1 MPTKFKVLALFL
13 ILCLVVIVGLFLK
26 NVYHQ
31 DDSSDLSVQVH
42 KYQEL
47 LKSISESIRSA
58 YGLPTIYNFTSK
70 QRFEEITGILI
81 QQRNDA
87 SREVNKL
94 KRLMGQIQCQ
104 TIAEEG
110 TKTSHTGGWC
120 RQESKEDSGKHW
132 TDKDLAKALAELF
145 KGKSVASFGDGP
157 GRYKQ
162 LIEGAGK
169 GVIYD
174 AYDGA
179 PFCEETSEG
188 RVKFMDLTLPQ
199 FGLPMYDWVISL
211 EVAEHIPKQFE
222 GVYLDNINRHAR
234 EGVVL
239 SWAVPG
245 QGGYGHVNERFF
257 DYVVKIM
264 EKNELYFDREQSQVL
279 QKAAT
284 VKWLKDNVNVYVRRN
299 RTRSDNLD
307 KLLV

>member
-1 MPTKFKVLALFL
+1 MSSTTHKL
-13 ILCLVVIVGLFLK
+13 IGTLCLIVSIVVMTALYEQK
-26 NVYHQ
+26 NYN
-31 DDSSDLSVQVH
+31 VQ
-42 KYQEL
+42 YREFQEL
-47 LKSISESIRSA
+47 LHSIKDTLLSA
-58 YGLPTIYNFTSK
+58 YSLPMIYKITSV
-70 QRFEEITGILI
+70 QSTEEVIHILKM
-81 QQRNDA
+81 QRNYA

-94 KRLMGQIQCQ
+94 KRLLGQIQCQ

>member
-1 MPTKFKVLALFL
+1 M
-13 ILCLVVIVGLFLK
+13 
-26 NVYHQ
+26 NVTFGYGRLQ
-31 DDSSDLSVQVH
+31 
-42 KYQEL
+42 
-47 LKSISESIRSA
+47 SA
-58 YGLPTIYNFTSK
+58 FMRRTIYEK
-70 QRFEEITGILI
+70 H
-81 QQRNDA
+81 
-87 SREVNKL
+87 
-94 KRLMGQIQCQ
+94 
-104 TIAEEG
+104 

-132 TDKDLAKALAELF
+132 TDKDLVKALVELF
-145 KGKSVASFGDGP
+145 KGKRVASFGDGP

-162 LIEGAGK
+162 LVEDAGK
-169 GVIYD
+169 GVVYD
-174 AYDGA
+174 AFDGA

-199 FGLPMYDWVISL
+199 FGLPMYDWIISL

-264 EKNELYFDREQSQVL
+264 EKNELYFDPEQSQVL
-279 QKAAT
+279 RQAASFQ
-284 VKWLKDNVNVYVRRN
+284 WLKGNINVFVKAN
-299 RTRSDNLD
+299 RSRSDSVE
-307 KLLV
+307 KLFA

>member
-1 MPTKFKVLALFL
+1 MSSSTHKL
-13 ILCLVVIVGLFLK
+13 ITTSCLIISLVVMTALYVQYKYTVEYREFQKFI
-26 NVYHQ
+26 H
-31 DDSSDLSVQVH
+31 SVQDA
-42 KYQEL
+42 L
-47 LKSISESIRSA
+47 ISA
-58 YGLPTIYNFTSK
+58 YSIPMIYGITS
-70 QRFEEITGILI
+70 RHSTEEVIHILKE
-81 QQRNDA
+81 QRNYA

-94 KRLMGQIQCQ
+94 KRLLGQIQCQ
-104 TIAEEG
+104 TISEES

-120 RQESKEDSGKHW
+120 SQESKEDSGRHW
-132 TDKDLAKALAELF
+132 TDKDLAMALAELF
-145 KGKSVASFGDGP
+145 KGKRVASFGDGP

-162 LIEGAGK
+162 LIEDAGK
-169 GVIYD
+169 GVTYD

-245 QGGYGHVNERFF
+245 QGGYGHVNERIF
-257 DYVVKIM
+257 DYVVQVM
-264 EKNELYFDREQSQVL
+264 EKNELYYDSEKSRVL
-279 QKAAT
+279 KTAAT
-284 VKWLKDNVNVYVRRN
+284 TTWLKDNVNVFLRRN
-299 RTRSDNLD
+299 ISRSEDLE